1 MRTQFADDGF
11 FGGSCRMNER
21 PKISRDT
28 VSKIEGSLEERKTRK
43 DRREVAMK
51 LPKAL
56 ERRTGGDRRSRQHP
70 RVVS

>member
-1 MRTQFADDGF
+1 M
-11 FGGSCRMNER
+11 
-21 PKISRDT
+21 
-28 VSKIEGSLEERKTRK
+28 SKIEGSLEERKTRK